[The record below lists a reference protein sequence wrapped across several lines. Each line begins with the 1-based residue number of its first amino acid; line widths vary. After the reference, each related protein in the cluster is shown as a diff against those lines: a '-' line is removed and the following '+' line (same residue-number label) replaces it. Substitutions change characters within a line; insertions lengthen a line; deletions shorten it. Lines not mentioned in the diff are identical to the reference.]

1 MTAENHRATDRHAQ
15 RRLDLA
21 QITNMIFIHI
31 RLRRQGGGLSQAGDP
46 SDERAG
52 PAGLHW

>member
-1 MTAENHRATDRHAQ
+1 MTAENHRATDRRAQ

-31 RLRRQGGGLSQAGDP
+31 RLRRQGGGLKP
-46 SDERAG
+46 SG
-52 PAGLHW
+52 

>member
-1 MTAENHRATDRHAQ
+1 MTAENHRATDRRAQ

-31 RLRRQGGGLSQAGDP
+31 SFGGREAV
-46 SDERAG
+46 
-52 PAGLHW
+52 